1 MGMHSKAIV
10 ALLLGSP
17 LLAAAMLRASAARL
31 ARPGAPR
38 PLRVPASARAHV
50 HCADNLP
57 CVIKVIGIGG
67 GGGNAVN
74 RMVDNFAS
82 SVEFWAVNTDA
93 QVLAQSRA
101 PHRLTI
107 GDKVTRGLGAGG
119 SAEIG
124 MEAALE
130 SKDAIREMVSGA
142 DLVFVT
148 AGMGGGTGSGAAPVV
163 AEIAKEMGCLT
174 VGVITKPFSF
184 EGRRRADCAARA
196 AEMLRTK
203 VDTLIVVSN
212 DRLLETVPEDLPLQQ
227 AFSVADDILR
237 QGVVGISDI
246 ILKPGLINVDFAD
259 VYAVMKDSGTAL
271 LGIGTGQGKTRAQD
285 AALAAISSPLLDFP
299 LRKATGVVFTV
310 TGSADMTLQEINLAA
325 ETIHQVMDPNANVIF
340 GALVDDSMSG
350 MISITVV
357 ATGFEG
363 GGPALSNGAATAA
376 VKPPPVAG
384 AAVRELNQAGG
395 EAGRGSMPGFL
406 RRVQQ

>member
-1 MGMHSKAIV
+1 
-10 ALLLGSP
+10 
-17 LLAAAMLRASAARL
+17 
-31 ARPGAPR
+31 
-38 PLRVPASARAHV
+38 
-50 HCADNLP
+50 
-57 CVIKVIGIGG
+57 
-67 GGGNAVN
+67 
-74 RMVDNFAS
+74 
-82 SVEFWAVNTDA
+82 
-93 QVLAQSRA
+93 VLAQSRA
-101 PHRLTI
+101 PNRLTI
-107 GDKVTRGLGAGG
+107 GTKVTRGLGAGG

-184 EGRRRADCAARA
+184 EGRRRAECAARA
-196 AEMLRTK
+196 TELLRTK

-271 LGIGTGQGKTRAQD
+271 LGIGTGTGKTRAQD

-299 LRKATGVVFTV
+299 LRKASGVVFTV

-357 ATGFEG
+357 ATGFEAD
-363 GGPALSNGAATAA
+363 GPAVAGGQTAA
-376 VKPPPVAG
+376 RTAPKAG
-384 AAVRELNQAGG
+384 NAVRELNQAAAA
-395 EAGRGSMPGFL
+395 EPPRSNMPGFL